1 MSAGVRT
8 TWQRTA
14 DTRTWRASTGHLVL
28 TVTKLSSGH
37 WAATIEGQ
45 GISDRSGELGT
56 RVAAQT
62 WAERTAGVDW

>member
-1 MSAGVRT
+1 M
-8 TWQRTA
+8 
-14 DTRTWRASTGHLVL
+14 RTWCAAVADVVL

-56 RVAAQT
+56 RAAAQR